1 MAAFRGGEARPGYC
15 YDGGMSLHERDF
27 FVEKPDTKPG
37 TFTCTK
43 CRHRD
48 EYPVRWVVRTKKDR
62 LPPGADERDRAM
74 YAKLRSY
81 MIRVD
86 DVLTCTR
93 CQRKFEIPSQQSIV
107 FVETGLPPLD
117 WDPESESSVAD

>member
-1 MAAFRGGEARPGYC
+1 MA
-15 YDGGMSLHERDF
+15 LHERDF
-27 FVEKPDTKPG
+27 FVEKPETKPG

-43 CRHRD
+43 CRHRA
-48 EYPVRWVVRTKKDR
+48 EYQVRWLVRTKKDR
-62 LPPGADERDRAM
+62 LPSGADEGDRAM
-74 YAKLRSY
+74 YAKLRNY

-86 DVLTCTR
+86 DVLTCKR

-117 WDPESESSVAD
+117 WDPEADSETSVAD

>member
-1 MAAFRGGEARPGYC
+1 
-15 YDGGMSLHERDF
+15 MSLDERDF
-27 FVEKPDTKPG
+27 FTEKPETKPA

-48 EYPVRWVVRTKKDR
+48 EYQVRWLVRTKKDR

-74 YAKLRSY
+74 YAKLRNY
-81 MIRVD
+81 MIRID
-86 DVLTCTR
+86 DVLTCKR

-117 WDPESESSVAD
+117 WDPEASTVD

>member
-1 MAAFRGGEARPGYC
+1 
-15 YDGGMSLHERDF
+15 MSLHERDF
-27 FVEKPDTKPG
+27 FVEKPETKPA

-48 EYPVRWVVRTKKDR
+48 AYQVRWLVRTKKDR
-62 LPPGADERDRAM
+62 LPAGADENDRAM
-74 YAKLRSY
+74 YAKLRNY

-86 DVLTCTR
+86 DVLTCKR

-117 WDPESESSVAD
+117 WDPEAEASTVD

>member
-1 MAAFRGGEARPGYC
+1 MRTCC
-15 YDGGMSLHERDF
+15 YDWAMSLHERDF
-27 FVEKPDTKPG
+27 FVEKPETKPA

-48 EYPVRWVVRTKKDR
+48 EYQVRWLVRTKKDR

-74 YAKLRSY
+74 YAKLRNY

-86 DVLTCTR
+86 DVLTCKR

-117 WDPESESSVAD
+117 WDPESSTAD